1 MSNLHIA
8 TTLHPNASYDFEC
21 VKEYSVK
28 VKGHVRRKKRYSKKY
43 FIESLTK
50 VCGAHDPELLL
61 KDMVV
66 YDLVDRR
73 TREAY
78 VLR

>member
-1 MSNLHIA
+1 MSEIKIR
-8 TTLHPNASYDFEC
+8 TTLHPEASYDFQC

-28 VKGHVRRKKRYSKKY
+28 VKAHLRRKKRYSKRH

-50 VCGAHDPELLL
+50 VCGAHEPELIL
-61 KDMVV
+61 KDLIV

-73 TREAY
+73 TRESY